1 MHVCGAQC
9 SKAIFKNGFKSLARK
24 KKNTKTLQRYYL
36 EKKPQDLF
44 YIRIGQNKQTVGK
57 QPRKDARKRC
67 GTQRPTCSYTQESHK
82 KYAKDL

>member
-1 MHVCGAQC
+1 MFVEPSVVRLFLKMD
-9 SKAIFKNGFKSLARK
+9 SKVLPE

>member
-1 MHVCGAQC
+1 MFVEPSVVRLFLKMD
-9 SKAIFKNGFKSLARK
+9 SKVLPEK